1 MNMNVATLALLIPI
15 LAIIGSFV
23 ISIMKL
29 RAKQLSAANE
39 YRNQSKSIN
48 DELQALRNRVEVLEH
63 LDTEDAYDLT
73 HKINNA

>member
-1 MNMNVATLALLIPI
+1 MNVATLALLIPI

-48 DELQALRNRVEVLEH
+48 DELQALRNRVEVLER
-63 LDTEDAYDLT
+63 LVTEDAYDLT

>member
-48 DELQALRNRVEVLEH
+48 DELQALRNRVEVLER
-63 LDTEDAYDLT
+63 LVTDDAYDLS

>member
-1 MNMNVATLALLIPI
+1 MNVATLALLIPI

-39 YRNQSKSIN
+39 YRNQSKSNN
-48 DELQALRNRVEVLEH
+48 DELQALRNRVEVLER
-63 LDTEDAYDLT
+63 LVTEDAYDLT

>member
-1 MNMNVATLALLIPI
+1 MNAATLVLLIPI

-29 RAKQLSAANE
+29 REKQLYAANE

-48 DELQALRNRVEVLEH
+48 EELQALRDRVEVLER
-63 LDTEDAYDLT
+63 LVTDDAYDLS

>member
-1 MNMNVATLALLIPI
+1 MNVATLALLIPI

-48 DELQALRNRVEVLEH
+48 DELQALRNRVEVLER
-63 LDTEDAYDLT
+63 LVTDDAYDLT

>member
-48 DELQALRNRVEVLEH
+48 DELQALRNRVEVLER
-63 LDTEDAYDLT
+63 LVTEDAYDLT

>member
-48 DELQALRNRVEVLEH
+48 DELQALRNRVEVLER
-63 LDTEDAYDLT
+63 LVTDDAYDLT

>member
-1 MNMNVATLALLIPI
+1 MNVATLALLIPI

-48 DELQALRNRVEVLEH
+48 DELQALRNRVEVLER
-63 LDTEDAYDLT
+63 LVTDDAYDLS